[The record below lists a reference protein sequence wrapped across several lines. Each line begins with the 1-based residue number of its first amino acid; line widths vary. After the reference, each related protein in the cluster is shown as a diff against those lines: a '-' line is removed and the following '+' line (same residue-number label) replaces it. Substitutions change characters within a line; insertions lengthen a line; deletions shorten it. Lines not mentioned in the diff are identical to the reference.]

1 MVQFDFNSLLKT
13 MDKAGIMAMVEKE
26 VDKVI
31 AAAKAKEI
39 EQERYKIAKA
49 NVACDNYSVDDLII
63 LDARLNRMADTK
75 IEEAKTIPADTIKA
89 GKMPKKYPPIE
100 SIEEPIMK
108 AEIMTPKEFE
118 ELLLNASLRDIKK
131 RKKSSEKT
139 TYDEYFKDSF
149 F

>member
-1 MVQFDFNSLLKT
+1 MIQFDFNSLLKT

-31 AAAKAKEI
+31 AAKAAKEV

-49 NVACDNYSVDDLII
+49 NVACDNYSIDDLII

-75 IEEAKTIPADTIKA
+75 IEEAKTIPADFIKA
-89 GKMPKKYPPIE
+89 GKKPKYPIE
-100 SIEEPIMK
+100 TKPVIMSPEEFVK
-108 AEIMTPKEFE
+108 FFE
-118 ELLLNASLRDIKK
+118 ASLGDIK

-139 TYDEYFKDSF
+139 TVDNYFKDTF

>member
-1 MVQFDFNSLLKT
+1 MIQFDFNALLKT

-31 AAAKAKEI
+31 AANQAAKEV

-63 LDARLNRMADTK
+63 LDARLNRKADTK
-75 IEEAKTIPADTIKA
+75 IEEAKTIPADFIKA
-89 GKMPKKYPPIE
+89 GKKPKYPIE
-100 SIEEPIMK
+100 TKPV
-108 AEIMTPKEFE
+108 IMTPEEFAE
-118 ELLLNASLRDIKK
+118 FLNASLGDIK

>member
-1 MVQFDFNSLLKT
+1 MIQFDFNSLLKT

-31 AAAKAKEI
+31 AAKAAKEV

-75 IEEAKTIPADTIKA
+75 VEAAKSIPADFIEA
-89 GKMPKKYPPIE
+89 GKMPKYPIKTKPL
-100 SIEEPIMK
+100 
-108 AEIMTPKEFE
+108 IMTPEEFAKF
-118 ELLLNASLRDIKK
+118 LDASLEDIKK
-131 RKKSSEKT
+131 SKKSSEKKT
-139 TYDEYFKDSF
+139 VDNYFKDTF

>member
-1 MVQFDFNSLLKT
+1 MIQVDFNSLLKT

-31 AAAKAKEI
+31 AAKAAKEL

-75 IEEAKTIPADTIKA
+75 VEEAKSIPADFIEA
-89 GKMPKKYPPIE
+89 GKKPKYPIE
-100 SIEEPIMK
+100 TKPV
-108 AEIMTPKEFE
+108 IMTPEEFVKFFE
-118 ELLLNASLRDIKK
+118 ASLVDIK

>member
-31 AAAKAKEI
+31 AAKAAKEV
-39 EQERYKIAKA
+39 EQERYRIAKA
-49 NVACDNYSVDDLII
+49 NVASDNYSVDDLII

-75 IEEAKTIPADTIKA
+75 VEEAKSIPADFIKA
-89 GKMPKKYPPIE
+89 GKKPKYPIE
-100 SIEEPIMK
+100 TKPV
-108 AEIMTPKEFE
+108 IMTPEEFVKFFE
-118 ELLLNASLRDIKK
+118 ASLGDIK

>member
-1 MVQFDFNSLLKT
+1 MIQFDFNSLLKT

-31 AAAKAKEI
+31 AAKAAKEV

-75 IEEAKTIPADTIKA
+75 VEEAKSIPADFIKA
-89 GKMPKKYPPIE
+89 GKKPKYPIE
-100 SIEEPIMK
+100 TKPVIMSPEEFVK
-108 AEIMTPKEFE
+108 FFE
-118 ELLLNASLRDIKK
+118 ASLGDIK

>member
-31 AAAKAKEI
+31 AAQAAKEV
-39 EQERYKIAKA
+39 EQERYKMAKA

-63 LDARLNRMADTK
+63 LDARLSRMANTK
-75 IEEAKTIPADTIKA
+75 VEEAKSIPADFIEA
-89 GKMPKKYPPIE
+89 GKMPKYPIKSKPVIM
-100 SIEEPIMK
+100 SPEEFVK
-108 AEIMTPKEFE
+108 FFE
-118 ELLLNASLRDIKK
+118 ASLGDIKS
-131 RKKSSEKT
+131 KKSSEKKT
-139 TYDEYFKDSF
+139 VDNYFKDTF

>member
-31 AAAKAKEI
+31 AAKAAKEV
-39 EQERYKIAKA
+39 EQERYKMAKA
-49 NVACDNYSVDDLII
+49 NVASDNYSLDDLII
-63 LDARLNRMADTK
+63 LEARLNRMADTK
-75 IEEAKTIPADTIKA
+75 VEEAKSIPADFIKA

-100 SIEEPIMK
+100 SKPL
-108 AEIMTPKEFE
+108 IMTPKEFE

>member
-1 MVQFDFNSLLKT
+1 MIQFDFNSLLKT

-31 AAAKAKEI
+31 ADERAKEV

-75 IEEAKTIPADTIKA
+75 IEEAKSIPADFIKA
-89 GKMPKKYPPIE
+89 GKMPKKYPTETKPL
-100 SIEEPIMK
+100 
-108 AEIMTPKEFE
+108 IMTPEEFAKFLE
-118 ELLLNASLRDIKK
+118 ASLGDIKK
-131 RKKSSEKT
+131 SKKSSEKT

>member
-1 MVQFDFNSLLKT
+1 MIQFDFNSLLNT

-31 AAAKAKEI
+31 ADKAAKEV
-39 EQERYKIAKA
+39 EQERYKMAKA
-49 NVACDNYSVDDLII
+49 NVASDNYSLDDLII

-75 IEEAKTIPADTIKA
+75 VEEAKSIPADFIKA
-89 GKMPKKYPPIE
+89 GKMPKKYPIE
-100 SIEEPIMK
+100 TKPL
-108 AEIMTPKEFE
+108 IMTPEEFVKF
-118 ELLLNASLRDIKK
+118 LDASLEDIKK
-131 RKKSSEKT
+131 SKKSSEKK

>member
-1 MVQFDFNSLLKT
+1 MIQFDFKALLKT

-31 AAAKAKEI
+31 AANQAAKEV

-49 NVACDNYSVDDLII
+49 NVDCDNYSLDDLII
-63 LDARLNRMADTK
+63 LGDRLNRMADTK
-75 IEEAKTIPADTIKA
+75 VEEAKSIRADFIKP
-89 GKMPKKYPPIE
+89 GKKPKYPIE
-100 SIEEPIMK
+100 TKPL
-108 AEIMTPKEFE
+108 IMTPEEFAE
-118 ELLLNASLRDIKK
+118 FLNASLGDIKK

>member
-1 MVQFDFNSLLKT
+1 MIQFDFNALLKT

-31 AAAKAKEI
+31 AANQAAKEV

-49 NVACDNYSVDDLII
+49 NVDCDNYSLDDLII
-63 LDARLNRMADTK
+63 LGDRLNRMADTK
-75 IEEAKTIPADTIKA
+75 VEEAKSIRADFIKP
-89 GKMPKKYPPIE
+89 GKKPKYPIE
-100 SIEEPIMK
+100 TKPL
-108 AEIMTPKEFE
+108 IMTPEEFADF
-118 ELLLNASLRDIKK
+118 LNASLGDIK

>member
-1 MVQFDFNSLLKT
+1 MIQFDFNSLLKT

-31 AAAKAKEI
+31 AAKAAKEV

-63 LDARLNRMADTK
+63 LDARLSRMADTK
-75 IEEAKTIPADTIKA
+75 VEEAKSIPADFIKA
-89 GKMPKKYPPIE
+89 GKKPKYPIE
-100 SIEEPIMK
+100 TKPV
-108 AEIMTPKEFE
+108 IMTPEEFVKFFE
-118 ELLLNASLRDIKK
+118 ASLGDIKK

>member
-31 AAAKAKEI
+31 AAQRTKEI

-75 IEEAKTIPADTIKA
+75 IEEAKSIPADFIKA
-89 GKMPKKYPPIE
+89 GKKPKYPIE
-100 SIEEPIMK
+100 TKPVIMSPEEFVK
-108 AEIMTPKEFE
+108 FFE
-118 ELLLNASLRDIKK
+118 ASLGDIK

-139 TYDEYFKDSF
+139 TYDEYFKDTF

>member
-1 MVQFDFNSLLKT
+1 MIQFDFNSLLKT

-31 AAAKAKEI
+31 AAQTAKEV
-39 EQERYKIAKA
+39 EQERYKMAKA
-49 NVACDNYSVDDLII
+49 NVASDNYSIDDLII
-63 LDARLNRMADTK
+63 LDARLSRMADTK
-75 IEEAKTIPADTIKA
+75 VEEAKSIPADFIKP
-89 GKMPKKYPPIE
+89 GKKPKYPIE
-100 SIEEPIMK
+100 TKPL
-108 AEIMTPKEFE
+108 IMTPEEFAE
-118 ELLLNASLRDIKK
+118 FLNASLGDIKK

>member
-1 MVQFDFNSLLKT
+1 MIQFDFNSLLKT

-31 AAAKAKEI
+31 AAKAAKEV

-49 NVACDNYSVDDLII
+49 NVACDNYSIDDLII
-63 LDARLNRMADTK
+63 LDARLSRMADTK
-75 IEEAKTIPADTIKA
+75 VEEAKSIPADFIKA
-89 GKMPKKYPPIE
+89 GKKPKYPIE
-100 SIEEPIMK
+100 TKPVIMSPEEFVK
-108 AEIMTPKEFE
+108 FFE
-118 ELLLNASLRDIKK
+118 ASLGDIK

-139 TYDEYFKDSF
+139 TVDNYFKDTF

>member
-1 MVQFDFNSLLKT
+1 MIQFDFNSLLKT

-31 AAAKAKEI
+31 AAKAAKEVEL

-75 IEEAKTIPADTIKA
+75 VEEAKSIRADFIEA
-89 GKMPKKYPPIE
+89 GKKPKYPIE
-100 SIEEPIMK
+100 TKPL
-108 AEIMTPKEFE
+108 IMTPEEFAE
-118 ELLLNASLRDIKK
+118 FLDASLGDIKK

-139 TYDEYFKDSF
+139 TYDDYFKDSF

>member
-1 MVQFDFNSLLKT
+1 MIQFDFNSLLKT

-31 AAAKAKEI
+31 AAQAAKEV

-49 NVACDNYSVDDLII
+49 NVACDNYSIDDLII

-75 IEEAKTIPADTIKA
+75 VEEAKSIPADFIEA
-89 GKMPKKYPPIE
+89 GKKPKYPIE
-100 SIEEPIMK
+100 TKPV
-108 AEIMTPKEFE
+108 IMTPEEFVKFFE
-118 ELLLNASLRDIKK
+118 ASLGDIK